1 MLPQVYSEFDIEE
14 VNRSL
19 EESSELPLLREYF
32 FDFEKG
38 SLVYENGKPKIV
50 SGVEA
55 LKIQLHKALITER
68 YKYLGYSWNYGSEIT
83 SLIGKVQ
90 SNAVVE
96 AEAKRLIEEC
106 LLVNP
111 YVTSI
116 GKVDTKLD
124 GKKLTINAQVN
135 TVYGEVE
142 IDV

>member
-1 MLPQVYSEFDIEE
+1 MLPQVYSEFNIEE
-14 VNRSL
+14 VSSL
-19 EESSELPLLREYF
+19 LDESSELPLLREYF

-38 SLVYENGKPKIV
+38 SLVYEKGKPKIL
-50 SGVEA
+50 SGIEA
-55 LKIQLHKALITER
+55 LKVQLHKALITER
-68 YKYLGYSWNYGSEIT
+68 YKYLGYSWDYGSEIT
-83 SLIGKVQ
+83 TLIGKVQ
-90 SNAVVE
+90 SNAVME
-96 AEAKRLIEEC
+96 AESKRLIEES

-116 GKVDTKLD
+116 GKVNVKLN

>member
-1 MLPQVYSEFDIEE
+1 MLPQVYSEFNIEE
-14 VNRSL
+14 VNASL
-19 EESSELPLLREYF
+19 DESSELPLLREYF
-32 FDFEKG
+32 FDFKKG

-50 SGVEA
+50 SGIDA

-68 YKYLGYSWNYGSEIT
+68 YKCLGYSWNYGSEIT

-90 SNAVVE
+90 SHSVME
-96 AEAKRLIEEC
+96 AESKRLIEEC

-116 GKVDTKLD
+116 GKVNVKLN
-124 GKKLTINAQVN
+124 GKKLTINVQVN